1 MLTKVKN
8 RMEIIGLIVS
18 ALPIAE
24 LRGGIPLAIASGMR
38 PLYAF
43 LLCVI
48 INILIMFPLFFF
60 LDHLHVGFMKWGFYR
75 RLFLKYIHK
84 SRRKLSKYVGT
95 KWEFLALLLLVAIP
109 LPATGVYTGT
119 ILAWLFDIKRKE
131 AYLALAFGV
140 ALAGVIV
147 SLATLGVL
155 SLF

>member
-1 MLTKVKN
+1 MNLAA
-8 RMEIIGLIVS
+8 IILS
-18 ALPIAE
+18 ALPISE

-48 INILIMFPLFFF
+48 VNVLIMFPLFFF
-60 LDHLHVGFMKWGFYR
+60 LDHLHSGFMKWGFYR
-75 RLFLKYIHK
+75 RLFVKYIHY
-84 SRRKLSKYVGT
+84 SRRKISKHIGT
-95 KWEFLALLLLVAIP
+95 KWEFLALLLLVAVP
-109 LPATGVYTGT
+109 LPATGAYTGSL
-119 ILAWLFDIKRKE
+119 LAWLFNIKRKD
-131 AYLALAFGV
+131 AYLAISLGV